1 MITEY
6 LIADTF
12 GTHIGKYSKR
22 LKITQGGE
30 TLSQAPLLH
39 LKAVYIVERGVSI
52 SADAVAICAQQGIPI
67 HYMDALGRNV
77 ASLYTSGLTGTVKT
91 RRAQLKAY
99 DEEAGYHFAMAI
111 THAKIHNQAT
121 TIKYLAK
128 NRKESQPDVYRELH
142 LCAGEILDCTAQL
155 DTLVP
160 SPVSELRNILMGI
173 EGNAS
178 RIYWSAVRQVIPED
192 YGWQQRIGR
201 GAKDPVNSL
210 LNYGYGILYTR
221 IEQAIT
227 LAGLDPYAG
236 FLHADRP
243 GKPSL
248 VLDLIEEFRQ
258 VAVDRV
264 VWGLL
269 NRNYTVEQ
277 HQDGRLCDEFRQ
289 DYAQKILDHQNAT
302 LRYDGKRVPLRIII
316 QTQARKLASF
326 LCSDQAE
333 YNGFKATY

>member
-22 LKITQGGE
+22 LKVTQGGE
-30 TLSQAPLLH
+30 TLSQAPILH

-52 SADAVAICAQQGIPI
+52 SADAVAICAEQGIPI
-67 HYMDALGRNV
+67 HYMDGLGRNV
-77 ASLYTSGLTGTVKT
+77 ASMYSSGLIGTVKT
-91 RRAQLKAY
+91 RRKQLAAY
-99 DEEAGYHFAMAI
+99 DLEAGFAFAGAI
-111 THAKIHNQAT
+111 TSAKIRNQSAT
-121 TIKYLAK
+121 LKYLAK
-128 NRKESQPDVYRELH
+128 NRKDSQPDVYQALH
-142 LCAGEILDCTAQL
+142 LAAADILDCTAQL
-155 DTLVP
+155 DTVEP
-160 SPVSELRNILMGI
+160 MPVDACRDVIMGI

-178 RIYWSAVRQVIPED
+178 RIYWQAVRSIIPES
-192 YGWQQRIGR
+192 YGWQSRQGR
-201 GAKDPVNSL
+201 GANDPVNSL

-264 VWGLL
+264 VWGLV
-269 NRNYTVEQ
+269 NRNYSVQQ
-277 HQDGRLCDEFRQ
+277 HTDGRLCEEVRRDF
-289 DYAQKILDHQNAT
+289 AQKILDHQDAT
-302 LRYDGKRVPLRIII
+302 LRYDGQRVPLRIII
-316 QTQARKLASF
+316 QRQARHLASYVRGD
-326 LCSDQAE
+326 CAS
-333 YNGFKATY
+333 YSGFKATY

>member
-22 LKITQGGE
+22 LKVTQGGE
-30 TLSQAPLLH
+30 TLAQAPILH

-52 SADAVAICAQQGIPI
+52 SADAVAICAEQGIPI
-67 HYMDALGRNV
+67 HYMDGLGRNV
-77 ASLYTSGLTGTVKT
+77 ASLYSSGLIGTVKT
-91 RRAQLKAY
+91 RRAQLAAY
-99 DEEAGYHFAMAI
+99 DLESGFKFVCAI
-111 THAKIHNQAT
+111 TGAKLHNQAVT
-121 TIKYLAK
+121 LKYLAK
-128 NRKESQPDVYRELH
+128 NRKDSHPDVYQELR
-142 LCAGEILDCTAQL
+142 LSAGDILDSTAQL
-155 DTLVP
+155 DKIEPVP
-160 SPVSELRNILMGI
+160 VHQIRDTIMGI
-173 EGNAS
+173 EGNAAH
-178 RIYWSAVRQVIPED
+178 IYWQAVRQVIPEK
-192 YGWQQRIGR
+192 YGWQTRQGR
-201 GAKDPVNSL
+201 GASDAINSL

-264 VWGLL
+264 VWGLV
-269 NRNYTVEQ
+269 NRHYTVEQ
-277 HQDGRLCDEFRQ
+277 HSDGRLCEDVRRDF
-289 DYAQKILDHQNAT
+289 AQKILDHQDAT

-316 QTQARKLASF
+316 QMQVRQLAAF
-326 LCSDQAE
+326 LRGDRSE

>member
-22 LKITQGGE
+22 LKVTQGGE
-30 TLSQAPLLH
+30 TLAQAPILH
-39 LKAVYIVERGVSI
+39 LKAVYIVEQGVSI
-52 SADAVAICAQQGIPI
+52 SADAVAICAEQGIPI
-67 HYMDALGRNV
+67 HYMDGLGRNV
-77 ASLYTSGLTGTVKT
+77 ASLYSSGLIGTVKT
-91 RRAQLKAY
+91 RRAQLAAY
-99 DEEAGYHFAMAI
+99 DLESGFQFVCAVTG
-111 THAKIHNQAT
+111 AKLHNQAAT
-121 TIKYLAK
+121 LKYLAK
-128 NRKESQPDVYRELH
+128 NRKVSHPDVYQELR
-142 LCAGEILDCTAQL
+142 LSAGDILDSTAQL
-155 DTLVP
+155 DKIEPVP
-160 SPVSELRNILMGI
+160 VHQIRDTIMGI
-173 EGNAS
+173 EGNAAH
-178 RIYWSAVRQVIPED
+178 IYWQAVRQVIPEK
-192 YGWQQRIGR
+192 YGWQTRQGR
-201 GAKDPVNSL
+201 GASDAINSL

-264 VWGLL
+264 VWGLV
-269 NRNYTVEQ
+269 NRHYTVEQ
-277 HQDGRLCDEFRQ
+277 HSDGRLCEDVRRDF
-289 DYAQKILDHQNAT
+289 AQKILDHQDAT

-316 QTQARKLASF
+316 QMQVRHLAAFMRGDHS
-326 LCSDQAE
+326 E